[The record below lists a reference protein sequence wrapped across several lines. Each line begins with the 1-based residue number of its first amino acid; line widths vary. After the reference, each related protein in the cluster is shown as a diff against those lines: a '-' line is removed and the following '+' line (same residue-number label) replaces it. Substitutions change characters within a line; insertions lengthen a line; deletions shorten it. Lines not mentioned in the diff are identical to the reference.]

1 MYGRAKRNG
10 LPEEANPLCPARTYP
25 LMWSLTDDSLLAGLA
40 SGDSRAATAFVRR
53 HQSRVYGLALAIV
66 KDAATAED
74 VAQEAFVRVWR
85 HAEAFDPRRGSVVTW
100 VLTITRNVAIDVLRG
115 RRQEPVDPE
124 TLSGLQG
131 ALAEGGPEQ
140 RPVEIDERER
150 MSRALQELPNDQK
163 RALLLAAFYGCSARE
178 IGDMERIPLGTAKT
192 RIRAG
197 LMKMRNKLEVSDE

>member
-1 MYGRAKRNG
+1 
-10 LPEEANPLCPARTYP
+10 
-25 LMWSLTDDSLLAGLA
+25 MWSLTDDSLLAGLA

-53 HQSRVYGLALAIV
+53 HQGRVYGLALAIV
-66 KDAATAED
+66 NDAATAED

-85 HAEAFDPRRGSVVTW
+85 HAGAFDPRRGSVVTW
-100 VLTITRNVAIDVLRG
+100 MLTITRNVAIDVLRG

-131 ALAEGGPEQ
+131 APAEGGPEE
-140 RPVEIDERER
+140 RPVEVDERAR
-150 MSRALQELPNDQK
+150 ISRALEDLPNDQR

-178 IGDMERIPLGTAKT
+178 IGDMEHIPLGTAKT

-197 LMKMRNKLEVSDE
+197 LMKMRTRLEVADE